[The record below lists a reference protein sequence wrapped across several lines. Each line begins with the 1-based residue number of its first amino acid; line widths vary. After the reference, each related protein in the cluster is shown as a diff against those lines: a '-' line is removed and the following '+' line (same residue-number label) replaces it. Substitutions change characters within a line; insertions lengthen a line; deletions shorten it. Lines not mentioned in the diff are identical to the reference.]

1 MSRFMEDKNDDY
13 SQSGV
18 RGMQPILLWE
28 GVHEGETKM
37 EWETQ
42 DRPKWFREW
51 RRHGEMVAAALC
63 GVLLLAA
70 WVLEQGGVRSAA
82 WVYLT
87 AYIIGGF
94 AKAREGILTLIRER
108 ELDVNLLM
116 FLAAG
121 GAAAI
126 GHWAEGGMLVFIFS
140 LSGALET
147 YTMARSE
154 RDLSSL
160 LTMKPETARVVDEA
174 GNERFVS
181 AAELRKGDRVL
192 VKPGERIPADGRV
205 IKGHSSA
212 YQAAITGEPLPV
224 EKAPGDEVFA
234 GTMNGDGAL
243 VLEVARAGEDSLFAR
258 IVKLIE
264 EAKSRVPRS
273 QHRVERLERLYAR
286 AILIATLLIMV
297 LPGMIGEWTWS
308 ESVYRAMVFLVVA
321 SPCALVASI
330 MPALLSAMSNGAR
343 KGLLFKS
350 GIHLESLA
358 EVKVAA
364 FDKTGTLT
372 EGKPRVTDVV
382 AFGGWKEERLLQ
394 AVASIERMSEHL
406 LAEAVVEEARRRGLM
421 LDRPERMTAYPGRG
435 VSAEYAGMVWR
446 IGKPKWF
453 EQMTEHPEIWETV
466 TRLES
471 EGKTV
476 ILAEADGRIAGCLA
490 LMDRLRPEAARIVRE
505 LQSLGIRVAMLTGD
519 QKETALSIARE
530 AGIELVYSDLLPE
543 DKVRI
548 VEELSRTH
556 GRVAMIGDGVNDS
569 PALAAASVG
578 LAMGGAGTDVALETA
593 DLVLMNDDLSRI
605 PYAVRLGQRLKSV
618 IRQNIVFAL
627 SVIVVLVAANFAQW
641 MNLPVGVVGHEGST
655 ILVILNGLR
664 LLR

>member
-1 MSRFMEDKNDDY
+1 
-13 SQSGV
+13 
-18 RGMQPILLWE
+18 
-28 GVHEGETKM
+28 
-37 EWETQ
+37 
-42 DRPKWFREW
+42 
-51 RRHGEMVAAALC
+51 
-63 GVLLLAA
+63 
-70 WVLEQGGVRSAA
+70 LEQGGVRSAA

-264 EAKSRVPRS
+264 EAKTRVPRS